1 MNIPTI
7 AFCDTDSPLTYVDIA
22 IPANNKA
29 KHAIGCLYY
38 ILARMVLNMRGT
50 IRYDQPWDVQVD
62 LFFHRDPEELEQ
74 EDEVCICQYSTP
86 KSVSGMYFL
95 LRFACMPPWCF
106 HGVLAFRM

>member
-7 AFCDTDSPLTYVDIA
+7 AFCDTDSPLTSVDIA

-50 IRYDQPWDVQVD
+50 LRYDQPWEVQVD

-74 EDEVCICQYSTP
+74 EEEVRNMT
-86 KSVSGMYFL
+86 L
-95 LRFACMPPWCF
+95 L
-106 HGVLAFRM
+106 LSSQ

>member
-7 AFCDTDSPLTYVDIA
+7 AFCDTDSPLTSVDIG

-50 IRYDQPWDVQVD
+50 LRYDQPWDVQVD

-74 EDEVCICQYSTP
+74 EEEVSLVLFSAILCRVCCS
-86 KSVSGMYFL
+86 SVALCLVDRKLG
-95 LRFACMPPWCF
+95 
-106 HGVLAFRM
+106 